1 MSDVLL
7 LNTDGSPVSMLPLST
22 ISWQEAIRFMV
33 LDKVSVMDWHEDWIV
48 HSSNWS
54 TRVPSVIMLKEYQKK
69 KGYVRYSKMN
79 VFLRDEFVCQYC
91 ATKVTRKTATLDHVL
106 PISHGGKS
114 TWENS
119 TTACMPC
126 NSGKGNNKHH
136 VPKHK
141 PHKPTYWELVEK
153 RKKLDWDIQHPSW
166 AQWLGTN

>member
-1 MSDVLL
+1 MDTLL